1 MQYIKKQNV
10 FGWLLCL
17 GAVLSLVSMIIYIS
31 NSTTGFLSDIG
42 VNAFIVTAPVLA
54 ILGSVALFLF
64 SDKLDERLVGLA
76 TFVIG
81 MLIAIACT
89 QYIVVRVDAIGALL
103 NPIPH
108 PDAEIAAVNQS
119 ITGIVFYAVTMLVY
133 VAITI
138 GGRLTRKTE
147 V

>member
-10 FGWLLCL
+10 FGWLLCA
-17 GAVLSLVSMIIYIS
+17 GAVLSLVSMIIYIA
-31 NSTTGFLSDIG
+31 NSTTGFLADSG
-42 VNAFIVTAPVLA
+42 VNAFIIIASLVA

-76 TFVIG
+76 TFIIG
-81 MLIAIACT
+81 LFIAIACV

-108 PDAEIAAVNQS
+108 PDAEVAAVNQS

-133 VAITI
+133 VATTI
-138 GGRLTRKTE
+138 AGRLTKKTE
-147 V
+147 E